1 MAATPWTRAATVKS
15 RLEGMGESFVL
26 GIQFHPERPG
36 EVPEMVG
43 VFDAL
48 VTRDRIAC

>member
-1 MAATPWTRAATVKS
+1 
-15 RLEGMGESFVL
+15 MGEPFVL

-48 VTRDRIAC
+48 VTRGRIAC